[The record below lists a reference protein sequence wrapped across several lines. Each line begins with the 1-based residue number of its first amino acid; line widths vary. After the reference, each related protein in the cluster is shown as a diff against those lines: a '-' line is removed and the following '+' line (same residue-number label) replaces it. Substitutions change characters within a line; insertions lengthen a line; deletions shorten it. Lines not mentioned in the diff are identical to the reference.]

1 MPLASVLQTA
11 LTGMTAAEVTIGA
24 VAHNLANLQTP
35 GYKQSFPALATLPPA
50 APVGADEDVGA
61 GAGVQIVGM
70 DVDQQ
75 PGPLVISATGS
86 VVELS
91 NTDIGRNLVTSILA
105 STQFRLSVEV
115 ATTAD
120 ALLDDLTQ
128 LARR

>member
-11 LTGMTAAEVTIGA
+11 LTGMTAAEVTVGA
-24 VAHNLANLQTP
+24 VAHNLANFQTP
-35 GYKQSFPALATLPPA
+35 GYKQSFPALATLPLA
-50 APVGADEDVGA
+50 APVGANGDVRA

-75 PGPLVISATGS
+75 PGPLVISAAGS

-105 STQFRLSVEV
+105 SMQFRLSVEV

-128 LARR
+128 LGRR